1 MNYNN
6 LFLLQIITNEK
17 QVLSFNRKLL
27 FKSNTNLEIKNINN
41 QSVLSFW
48 IEIMTPIMS
57 EKAIKHNEIH
67 SGNL

>member
-41 QSVLSFW
+41 QSVLSF
-48 IEIMTPIMS
+48 
-57 EKAIKHNEIH
+57 
-67 SGNL
+67 